1 MNEPVTFKS
10 AGDAIRITTFGN
22 QMEKIDEENS
32 DKNSSKID
40 SAFNSNQKPKRIT
53 SDHSRSFD
61 EGSYRPSVFDGVSQS
76 RVNPGRSNTYSRID
90 KSDTTS
96 RLLNPTSSTFK
107 QAKLK

>member
-40 SAFNSNQKPKRIT
+40 SAFNSNTNNQSSKVVVLIMSNYNISNRL
-53 SDHSRSFD
+53 
-61 EGSYRPSVFDGVSQS
+61 SYIILNVFCLHNLWNSAPS
-76 RVNPGRSNTYSRID
+76 
-90 KSDTTS
+90 
-96 RLLNPTSSTFK
+96 
-107 QAKLK
+107 A